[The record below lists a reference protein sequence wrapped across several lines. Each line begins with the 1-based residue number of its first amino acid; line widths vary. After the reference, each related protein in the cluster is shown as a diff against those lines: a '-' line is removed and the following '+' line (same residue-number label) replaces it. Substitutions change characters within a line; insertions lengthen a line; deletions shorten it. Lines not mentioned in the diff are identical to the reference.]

1 VKILLPVLSALL
13 LIGCTGDEKEPTQKA
28 ASSAPQETA
37 VKAVE
42 PAPVP
47 APEPETKP
55 VQPAE
60 AVKAEAPKE
69 TVTEEAAPAPKAETP
84 APAVETAINGA
95 TLFKQKCATCH
106 GQAAEKSA
114 LNVSEPIAGWEVS
127 RTVDAL
133 NGYKA
138 GTYGKNMKGMMQGQV
153 KTISDAEIQAL
164 AEFISKQ

>member
-1 VKILLPVLSALL
+1 MKILLPALSALL
-13 LIGCTGDEKEPTQKA
+13 LLGCTGDEKQPAQKA
-28 ASSAPQETA
+28 VTPAPQETA
-37 VKAVE
+37 AKAVE
-42 PAPVP
+42 PAK
-47 APEPETKP
+47 APTTKP
-55 VQPAE
+55 AE
-60 AVKAEAPKE
+60 PVKTEAPKE
-69 TVTEEAAPAPKAETP
+69 TAAEETSPAPKAETP
-84 APAVETAINGA
+84 APVAPVAINGA

-114 LNVSEPIAGWEVS
+114 LNVSESIAGWEVS

-153 KTISDAEIQAL
+153 KMISDAEIQAL